1 MIHIF
6 VCEDSVDGIFT
17 AVYDAWA
24 SGFGHANVKLQIEGE
39 CNLEL
44 FSDYIPVTTDYEK
57 SEKVARS
64 VRRKI
69 SEEAFFMIYRT
80 CFSFDTEKADAIYRF
95 LLWGFRYGSKVV
107 SMLAEP
113 AVHRVFELQRKVNNE
128 HHQFIEFLRFREI
141 ENHIL
146 LGKIHPK
153 CNVVPLIA
161 EHFADRFS
169 GENWIIYDQGRR
181 FAAFHERN
189 SAYYF
194 MQVEGTI
201 WQSVCEREEETEK
214 YPDLWK
220 IFTQTI
226 SIKERENRTCQ
237 MTHLPLW
244 LRENMTEFQTV
255 QRLAMSKNLDSN

>member
-169 GENWIIYDQGRR
+169 GENWIIYDQGDDLLPSMKETVLTILCKWKEPYGKVCASERKKLKNIRIYGR
-181 FAAFHERN
+181 FSHK
-189 SAYYF
+189 
-194 MQVEGTI
+194 Q
-201 WQSVCEREEETEK
+201 
-214 YPDLWK
+214 
-220 IFTQTI
+220 
-226 SIKERENRTCQ
+226 
-237 MTHLPLW
+237 
-244 LRENMTEFQTV
+244 FQ
-255 QRLAMSKNLDSN
+255 

>member
-24 SGFGHANVKLQIEGE
+24 SGFGHENVRIQTEGE

-44 FSDYIPVTTDYEK
+44 FSEYIPVETDYEK

-69 SEEAFFMIYRT
+69 SEEVFAIIYRT
-80 CFSFDTEKADAIYRF
+80 CFSYDPEKADAIYRF
-95 LLWGFRYGSKVV
+95 LLWGFRYGAEVT
-107 SMLAEP
+107 SMLTIP
-113 AVHRVFELQRKVNNE
+113 AVHRIFELQRKVGNE
-128 HHQFIEFLRFREI
+128 QHQFIEFLRFREI
-141 ENHIL
+141 ENQIL
-146 LGKIHPK
+146 LGKIRPRCH
-153 CNVVPLIA
+153 VVPLIA
-161 EHFADRFS
+161 GHFSERFS
-169 GENWIIYDQGRR
+169 GENWIIYDEGRK
-181 FAAFHERN
+181 FAAFHEKN
-189 SAYYF
+189 SGYYF
-194 MQVEGTI
+194 MKTEGTV
-201 WQSVCEREEETEK
+201 WQRVCEREEEAEE

-226 SIKERENRTCQ
+226 SIKERENRRCQ

-244 LRENMTEFQTV
+244 LRENMTEF
-255 QRLAMSKNLDSN
+255 RNG